1 MAVVEGGRPART
13 RYTVVERRGGHTLV
27 RCDLESGRTHQ
38 VRVHLASLGHPVAGD
53 ELYGRRAARSG
64 PGKESAQA
72 RAGAPDR
79 PLLHAWRL
87 RFHHPRT
94 EAEMSFEAEPPAD
107 FQRFWE
113 SLAGGEP
120 GRSARP

>member
-13 RYTVVERRGGHTLV
+13 RYEVVERRAGHTLV

-53 ELYGRRAARSG
+53 ELYGRRGSRSG
-64 PGKESAQA
+64 PGKESGQA
-72 RAGAPDR
+72 SARVPAR

-87 RFHHPRT
+87 GFRHPST
-94 EAEMSFEAEPPAD
+94 QAEMSFEAEPPAD

-113 SLAGGEP
+113 SLDGGQP
-120 GRSARP
+120 RR